1 MTGTVERAP
10 QADVIVAL
18 GCRIVDG
25 VPGQALSR
33 RVELAARA
41 YRERVAPTVVVSG
54 GRTWGGMGEATAMRA
69 LLVRL
74 GVPECDV
81 QTELGSQTT
90 RENAVFTARW
100 MRAHGHRAVLIAT
113 CRWHL
118 DRATRAFRRCGV
130 EVVETP
136 SAWLIGPPASLAL
149 RARERVAPVLV
160 AAAMADP
167 RKLR

>member
-100 MRAHGHRAVLIAT
+100 MRAHGHRAVLIAPQLLQGLVLQDEVAAVELGDPVT
-113 CRWHL
+113 QRL
-118 DRATRAFRRCGV
+118 RGREVAALARAAGR
-130 EVVETP
+130 
-136 SAWLIGPPASLAL
+136 AL
-149 RARERVAPVLV
+149 RRRRGSSGGRGSAAR
-160 AAAMADP
+160 P
-167 RKLR
+167 R